1 MKTTKY
7 IPLFL
12 SSLILISC
20 GEAKDLTTITS
31 NPTNNSTQ
39 TNSTPSIEKP
49 KFNAPTTITSLF
61 NYINTEANSL
71 ELKDG
76 ASFSRSQS
84 SYEVGVYSIIE
95 SNLEEQ
101 GKSYSNDALV
111 IDGNKKTTTTYDYL
125 NDPVIKNESYKKLN
139 QIDGEY
145 LYEIVD
151 YKDGK
156 EKDSATKTEIDGV
169 NEKESYSK
177 TGLGITSNLYSF
189 YQENLSK
196 QIVQGADEINPEKS
210 KGITFYAINKSW
222 TSTLSSGKY
231 SYSFELGIDFD
242 DLGRLKDYSLI
253 YTEYQNKMDDEG
265 NYTEDL
271 VKVYEIRDEVEITFA
286 EKELFDSSII
296 DHKDYFLTDY
306 SLKLFSWNGYDIDRN
321 EEDASSFPINK
332 YVEIK
337 CINPTPEKALDT
349 ELTIIS
355 SSDNSVI
362 SIDSYGIVKS
372 KNIGKTILTIQSKS
386 GIQKQLEVTVVI
398 PSISKIEINS
408 YNPFYFTDTDYNI
421 HLNIDPDNT
430 PYEIEVTS
438 DKPEQVTITP
448 EDDYWYKLNFK
459 EKGTYNITAKSKS
472 NPSVSCT
479 KEFEVQGPKKT
490 DEEIKASVVG
500 TWKAD
505 LMDANGI
512 NTIKDA
518 VTVIFNEDKTG
529 TVTFNSDKTGYT
541 FELNKPYKFTYDFTT
556 SSYNDRPIKVTMSSI
571 ILDHGTVTWTYDKN
585 YAEFYQTGEDS
596 LITFSSTNNNEYGAE
611 VQLKAKRQ

>member
-1 MKTTKY
+1 M
-7 IPLFL
+7 LAFL
-12 SSLILISC
+12 SIAVASC
-20 GEAKDLTTITS
+20 GNRTSTT
-31 NPTNNSTQ
+31 PT
-39 TNSTPSIEKP
+39 STPSEKTTTVGIDKEYAVSFKNENYVSITTEGLLKDNNATASSTISFSLNLTDDSKELISVYLDSIE
-49 KFNAPTTITSLF
+49 LF
-61 NYINTEANSL
+61 DDNGSYSFTMPNHNVDVTINTEEKGGDENTKNVSNVNVDSL
-71 ELKDG
+71 
-76 ASFSRSQS
+76 
-84 SYEVGVYSIIE
+84 
-95 SNLEEQ
+95 
-101 GKSYSNDALV
+101 
-111 IDGNKKTTTTYDYL
+111 
-125 NDPVIKNESYKKLN
+125 P
-139 QIDGEY
+139 
-145 LYEIVD
+145 
-151 YKDGK
+151 
-156 EKDSATKTEIDGV
+156 
-169 NEKESYSK
+169 
-177 TGLGITSNLYSF
+177 
-189 YQENLSK
+189 
-196 QIVQGADEINPEKS
+196 
-210 KGITFYAINKSW
+210 
-222 TSTLSSGKY
+222 
-231 SYSFELGIDFD
+231 
-242 DLGRLKDYSLI
+242 
-253 YTEYQNKMDDEG
+253 
-265 NYTEDL
+265 
-271 VKVYEIRDEVEITFA
+271 
-286 EKELFDSSII
+286 SSIL
-296 DHKDYFLTDY
+296 DLQSYF
-306 SLKLFSWNGYDIDRN
+306 
-321 EEDASSFPINK
+321 
-332 YVEIK
+332 
-337 CINPTPEKALDT
+337 EKALDT

-438 DKPEQVTITP
+438 DKPELVTITP

-472 NPSVSCT
+472 NPTVSCT

-529 TVTFNSDKTGYT
+529 TLTFNSDKTGYT
-541 FELNKPYKFTYDFTT
+541 FELNKPYEFTYDFTT

-571 ILDHGTVTWTYDKN
+571 ILDHGAVTWTYDKN
-585 YAEFYQTGEDS
+585 YAELYQTGEDL

>member
-1 MKTTKY
+1 M
-7 IPLFL
+7 LAFL
-12 SSLILISC
+12 SIAVASC
-20 GEAKDLTTITS
+20 GNRTSTT
-31 NPTNNSTQ
+31 PT
-39 TNSTPSIEKP
+39 STPSEKTTTVGIDKEYAVSFKNENYVSITTEGLLKDNNATASSTISFSLNLTDDSKELISVYLDSIE
-49 KFNAPTTITSLF
+49 LF
-61 NYINTEANSL
+61 DDNGSYSFTMPNHNVDVTINTEEKGGDENTKNVSNVNVDSL
-71 ELKDG
+71 
-76 ASFSRSQS
+76 
-84 SYEVGVYSIIE
+84 
-95 SNLEEQ
+95 
-101 GKSYSNDALV
+101 
-111 IDGNKKTTTTYDYL
+111 
-125 NDPVIKNESYKKLN
+125 P
-139 QIDGEY
+139 
-145 LYEIVD
+145 
-151 YKDGK
+151 
-156 EKDSATKTEIDGV
+156 
-169 NEKESYSK
+169 
-177 TGLGITSNLYSF
+177 
-189 YQENLSK
+189 
-196 QIVQGADEINPEKS
+196 
-210 KGITFYAINKSW
+210 
-222 TSTLSSGKY
+222 
-231 SYSFELGIDFD
+231 
-242 DLGRLKDYSLI
+242 
-253 YTEYQNKMDDEG
+253 
-265 NYTEDL
+265 
-271 VKVYEIRDEVEITFA
+271 
-286 EKELFDSSII
+286 SSIL
-296 DHKDYFLTDY
+296 DLQSYFD
-306 SLKLFSWNGYDIDRN
+306 
-321 EEDASSFPINK
+321 
-332 YVEIK
+332 
-337 CINPTPEKALDT
+337 KALDT

-421 HLNIDPDNT
+421 HLNINPDNT

-438 DKPEQVTITP
+438 DKPELVTITP

-472 NPSVSCT
+472 NPTVSCT

-529 TVTFNSDKTGYT
+529 TLTFNSNKTGYT
-541 FELNKPYKFTYDFTT
+541 FELNKPYEFTYDFTT

-571 ILDHGTVTWTYDKN
+571 ILDHGAVTWTYDKN

-596 LITFSSTNNNEYGAE
+596 LNTFSSTNNNEYGAE

>member
-1 MKTTKY
+1 M
-7 IPLFL
+7 LAFL
-12 SSLILISC
+12 SIAVASC
-20 GEAKDLTTITS
+20 GNRASTT
-31 NPTNNSTQ
+31 PT
-39 TNSTPSIEKP
+39 STPSEKTTTVGIDKEYAVSFKNENYVSITTEGLLKDNNATASSTISFSLNLTDDSKELISVYLDSIE
-49 KFNAPTTITSLF
+49 LF
-61 NYINTEANSL
+61 DDNGSYSFTMPNHNVDVTINTEEKGGDENTKNVSNVNVDSL
-71 ELKDG
+71 
-76 ASFSRSQS
+76 
-84 SYEVGVYSIIE
+84 
-95 SNLEEQ
+95 
-101 GKSYSNDALV
+101 
-111 IDGNKKTTTTYDYL
+111 
-125 NDPVIKNESYKKLN
+125 P
-139 QIDGEY
+139 
-145 LYEIVD
+145 
-151 YKDGK
+151 
-156 EKDSATKTEIDGV
+156 
-169 NEKESYSK
+169 
-177 TGLGITSNLYSF
+177 
-189 YQENLSK
+189 
-196 QIVQGADEINPEKS
+196 
-210 KGITFYAINKSW
+210 
-222 TSTLSSGKY
+222 
-231 SYSFELGIDFD
+231 
-242 DLGRLKDYSLI
+242 
-253 YTEYQNKMDDEG
+253 
-265 NYTEDL
+265 
-271 VKVYEIRDEVEITFA
+271 
-286 EKELFDSSII
+286 SSIL
-296 DHKDYFLTDY
+296 DLQSYF
-306 SLKLFSWNGYDIDRN
+306 
-321 EEDASSFPINK
+321 
-332 YVEIK
+332 
-337 CINPTPEKALDT
+337 EKALDT

-438 DKPEQVTITP
+438 DKPELVTITP

-472 NPSVSCT
+472 NPTVSCT

-529 TVTFNSDKTGYT
+529 TLTFNSDKTGYT
-541 FELNKPYKFTYDFTT
+541 FELNKTYEFTYDFTT

-571 ILDHGTVTWTYDKN
+571 ILDHGAVTWTYDKN
-585 YAEFYQTGEDS
+585 YAEFYQTGEDL

>member
-1 MKTTKY
+1 M
-7 IPLFL
+7 LAFL
-12 SSLILISC
+12 SIAVASC
-20 GEAKDLTTITS
+20 GNRTSTT
-31 NPTNNSTQ
+31 PT
-39 TNSTPSIEKP
+39 STPSEKTTTVEIDKEYAVSFKNENYISITTEGLKENKATAGSTISFLLNLTDDSKELISVYLDSIE
-49 KFNAPTTITSLF
+49 LF
-61 NYINTEANSL
+61 DDNGSYSFTMPNHNVDVTINTEEKGGDENTKNVSNVNVDSL
-71 ELKDG
+71 
-76 ASFSRSQS
+76 
-84 SYEVGVYSIIE
+84 
-95 SNLEEQ
+95 
-101 GKSYSNDALV
+101 
-111 IDGNKKTTTTYDYL
+111 
-125 NDPVIKNESYKKLN
+125 P
-139 QIDGEY
+139 
-145 LYEIVD
+145 
-151 YKDGK
+151 
-156 EKDSATKTEIDGV
+156 
-169 NEKESYSK
+169 
-177 TGLGITSNLYSF
+177 
-189 YQENLSK
+189 
-196 QIVQGADEINPEKS
+196 
-210 KGITFYAINKSW
+210 
-222 TSTLSSGKY
+222 
-231 SYSFELGIDFD
+231 
-242 DLGRLKDYSLI
+242 
-253 YTEYQNKMDDEG
+253 
-265 NYTEDL
+265 
-271 VKVYEIRDEVEITFA
+271 
-286 EKELFDSSII
+286 SSIL
-296 DHKDYFLTDY
+296 DLQSYF
-306 SLKLFSWNGYDIDRN
+306 
-321 EEDASSFPINK
+321 
-332 YVEIK
+332 
-337 CINPTPEKALDT
+337 EKALDT

-408 YNPFYFTDTDYNI
+408 YNHFYFTDTDYNI

-438 DKPEQVTITP
+438 DKPELVTITP
-448 EDDYWYKLNFK
+448 EDDYWYRLNFK

-472 NPSVSCT
+472 NPTVSCT
-479 KEFEVQGPKKT
+479 KEFEVQGSKKT
-490 DEEIKASVVG
+490 DKEIKASVVG

-541 FELNKPYKFTYDFTT
+541 FELNKPYEFTYDFTT

>member
-1 MKTTKY
+1 MKISNIYK
-7 IPLFL
+7 LSMLAFL
-12 SSLILISC
+12 SIAVASC
-20 GEAKDLTTITS
+20 GNRASTT
-31 NPTNNSTQ
+31 PT
-39 TNSTPSIEKP
+39 STPSEKTTTVEIDKEYAVSFKNENYISITTEGLKENKATAGSTISFLLNLTDDSKELISVYLDSIE
-49 KFNAPTTITSLF
+49 LF
-61 NYINTEANSL
+61 DDNGSYSFTMPNHNVDVTINTEEKGGDENTKNVSNVNVDSL
-71 ELKDG
+71 
-76 ASFSRSQS
+76 
-84 SYEVGVYSIIE
+84 
-95 SNLEEQ
+95 
-101 GKSYSNDALV
+101 
-111 IDGNKKTTTTYDYL
+111 
-125 NDPVIKNESYKKLN
+125 P
-139 QIDGEY
+139 
-145 LYEIVD
+145 
-151 YKDGK
+151 
-156 EKDSATKTEIDGV
+156 
-169 NEKESYSK
+169 
-177 TGLGITSNLYSF
+177 
-189 YQENLSK
+189 
-196 QIVQGADEINPEKS
+196 
-210 KGITFYAINKSW
+210 
-222 TSTLSSGKY
+222 
-231 SYSFELGIDFD
+231 
-242 DLGRLKDYSLI
+242 
-253 YTEYQNKMDDEG
+253 
-265 NYTEDL
+265 
-271 VKVYEIRDEVEITFA
+271 
-286 EKELFDSSII
+286 SSIL
-296 DHKDYFLTDY
+296 DLQSYF
-306 SLKLFSWNGYDIDRN
+306 
-321 EEDASSFPINK
+321 
-332 YVEIK
+332 
-337 CINPTPEKALDT
+337 EKALDT
-349 ELTIIS
+349 ESTIIS

-362 SIDSYGIVKS
+362 SIDNYGIVKS

-438 DKPEQVTITP
+438 DKPELVTITP

-529 TVTFNSDKTGYT
+529 TLTFNSDKTGYT
-541 FELNKPYKFTYDFTT
+541 FELNKPYEFTYDFTT

-571 ILDHGTVTWTYDKN
+571 ILDHGAVTWTYDKN

-596 LITFSSTNNNEYGAE
+596 LNTFSSTNNNEYGAE

>member
-1 MKTTKY
+1 M
-7 IPLFL
+7 LAFL
-12 SSLILISC
+12 SIAVASC
-20 GEAKDLTTITS
+20 GNRTSTT
-31 NPTNNSTQ
+31 PT
-39 TNSTPSIEKP
+39 STPSEKTTTVEIDKEYAVSFKNENYISITTEGLKENKATAGSTISFSLNLTDDSKELISVYLDSIE
-49 KFNAPTTITSLF
+49 LF
-61 NYINTEANSL
+61 DDNGSYSFTMPNHNVDVTINTEEKGGDENTKNVSNVNVDSL
-71 ELKDG
+71 
-76 ASFSRSQS
+76 
-84 SYEVGVYSIIE
+84 
-95 SNLEEQ
+95 
-101 GKSYSNDALV
+101 
-111 IDGNKKTTTTYDYL
+111 
-125 NDPVIKNESYKKLN
+125 P
-139 QIDGEY
+139 
-145 LYEIVD
+145 
-151 YKDGK
+151 
-156 EKDSATKTEIDGV
+156 
-169 NEKESYSK
+169 
-177 TGLGITSNLYSF
+177 
-189 YQENLSK
+189 
-196 QIVQGADEINPEKS
+196 
-210 KGITFYAINKSW
+210 
-222 TSTLSSGKY
+222 
-231 SYSFELGIDFD
+231 
-242 DLGRLKDYSLI
+242 
-253 YTEYQNKMDDEG
+253 
-265 NYTEDL
+265 
-271 VKVYEIRDEVEITFA
+271 
-286 EKELFDSSII
+286 SSIL
-296 DHKDYFLTDY
+296 DLQSYFD
-306 SLKLFSWNGYDIDRN
+306 
-321 EEDASSFPINK
+321 
-332 YVEIK
+332 
-337 CINPTPEKALDT
+337 KALDT

-421 HLNIDPDNT
+421 HLNIDLDNT

-438 DKPEQVTITP
+438 DKPELVTITP

-472 NPSVSCT
+472 NPTVSCT

-529 TVTFNSDKTGYT
+529 TLTFNSDKTGYT
-541 FELNKPYKFTYDFTT
+541 FELNKPYEFTYDFTT

-571 ILDHGTVTWTYDKN
+571 ILDHGAVTWTYDKN

-596 LITFSSTNNNEYGAE
+596 LNTFSSTNNNEYGAE